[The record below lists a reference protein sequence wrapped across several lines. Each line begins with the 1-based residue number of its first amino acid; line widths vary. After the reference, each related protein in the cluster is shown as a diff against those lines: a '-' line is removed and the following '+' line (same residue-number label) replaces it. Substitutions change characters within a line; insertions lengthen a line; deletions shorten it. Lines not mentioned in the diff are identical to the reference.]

1 MIKKALAYSLLFGV
15 AACTTAPDIPDEP
28 RLEFVSFSKGTM
40 MQGRTIIDSVFMQV
54 TFTDGDGDLGSA
66 EIVNLTIT
74 DNRTGD
80 PYGVFRVPEIP
91 EPGANNGVTGT
102 MTVKLFN
109 TCCLEPEGEEVCE
122 DVTVPTNELSFDI
135 VLTDRAGNQSNVLTT
150 PALQLLCF

>member
-1 MIKKALAYSLLFGV
+1 
-15 AACTTAPDIPDEP
+15 
-28 RLEFVSFSKGTM
+28 